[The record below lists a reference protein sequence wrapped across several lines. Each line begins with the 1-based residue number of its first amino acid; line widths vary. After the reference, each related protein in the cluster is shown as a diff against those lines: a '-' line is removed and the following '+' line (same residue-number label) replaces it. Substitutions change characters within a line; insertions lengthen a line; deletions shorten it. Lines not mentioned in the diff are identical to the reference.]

1 MEDLTPCYRDP
12 DIWVDFDPDLMTLAS
27 PDPQAFRPPEE
38 ASGPIKAPPVLVEQD
53 TPPTQT
59 PEAEPASEAD
69 PTDVVEP
76 TAIRPFQVN
85 VPDEDLVELRGASTR
100 PDGPNGR
107 RCRIRRRLCSSR

>member
-1 MEDLTPCYRDP
+1 
-12 DIWVDFDPDLMTLAS
+12 MTNL
-27 PDPQAFRPPEE
+27 
-38 ASGPIKAPPVLVEQD
+38 
-53 TPPTQT
+53 
-59 PEAEPASEAD
+59 
-69 PTDVVEP
+69 TDVVEP